1 MLLRR
6 VYSLNGATPHWVWW
20 LLLAWLVYTF
30 SALGWYVLNDP
41 ALMGSICRT
50 R

>member
-1 MLLRR
+1 MVLER
-6 VYSLNGATPHWVWW
+6 VDSLKSPTPTWVWG

-30 SALGWYVLNDP
+30 AALGWYVLNDP

>member
-1 MLLRR
+1 MVLERADPLK
-6 VYSLNGATPHWVWW
+6 STAPHWVWW

-30 SALGWYVLNDP
+30 AALGWYVLNDP